1 MPQGKGHEAVRGRG
15 GICLLLLLLY
25 PLGSAHASWRL
36 FLSATGN
43 YYDQATLVS
52 PSAAA
57 RSSAE
62 GESQET
68 PADLS
73 LAVTPALSF
82 EDRFGRFE
90 VAASGSVGME
100 VFAVETTRNRVG
112 NPLHLAGKLTWF
124 AAERTRLAAGYQQ
137 RITANAFQREE
148 RELFTP
154 AADAVSHE
162 LDFDLSHRFTES
174 LHLSLTE
181 RYALAFYGS
190 GLEDSEESTTQI
202 LFSTP
207 LSGRTFLSAGGAA
220 SLLRFEN
227 LSGTRSFDLNA
238 SIHHRYAERFE
249 GSGGGGL
256 LLVEQGSG
264 TPRTALSFDF
274 QLAWHASR
282 GKIGGFFS
290 RNVSSTGG
298 LAGSALTSSGG
309 LDLGVRFTENVS
321 SDLRLRAVRSEFLDP
336 ERAARALAIDAQLGI
351 GAKISRE
358 WQLSIAYT
366 RVLQR
371 ISPVT
376 DLVPATA
383 LESDR
388 IAITLGRQWDLDAER
403 PWRL

>member
-1 MPQGKGHEAVRGRG
+1 MPEGRGHEKVMATG
-15 GICLLLLLLY
+15 GICLLLLLY
-25 PLGSAHASWRL
+25 PAGSAYASWRL

-43 YYDQATLVS
+43 YYDQATLLS

-62 GESQET
+62 GGSQET

-82 EDRFGRFE
+82 EDRFGRLE

-112 NPLHLAGKLTWF
+112 NPFHLAGKFTWSP
-124 AAERTRLAAGYQQ
+124 AERTRFAAGYQQ
-137 RITANAFQREE
+137 RITANAFQRED
-148 RELFTP
+148 RGLFTP
-154 AADAVSHE
+154 TADAVSHE

-207 LSGRTFLSAGGAA
+207 LSGRTFLSGGGTA
-220 SLLRFEN
+220 SLLRFED
-227 LSGTRSFDLNA
+227 LAGTRSFDLNA
-238 SIHHRYAERFE
+238 SIHHQYTGRFE
-249 GSGGGGL
+249 GSAGGGVL
-256 LLVEQGSG
+256 LIEQRGSA
-264 TPRTALSFDF
+264 PRTALSFDF
-274 QLAWHASR
+274 QLAWHTSR
-282 GKIGGFFS
+282 GKIGGFFT
-290 RNVSSTGG
+290 RNVSSTSG
-298 LAGSALTSSGG
+298 LAGSALTSAGG
-309 LDLGVRFTENVS
+309 LDLGVRFAENVS
-321 SDLRLRAVRSEFLDP
+321 SDLRLRAVRSAFLDP
-336 ERAARALAIDAQLGI
+336 ERAARALSIDVQLGL

-358 WQLSIAYT
+358 WQLSLAYT

-371 ISPVT
+371 ISPIT
-376 DLVPATA
+376 DLMPATA

-388 IAITLGRQWDLDAER
+388 IAITLGRQWDLDAGR